1 MFEFFIEKFSNV
13 QISPDQLGLK
23 TGDSCIDQRLSI
35 THTIYKSLD
44 NGLEIKKRL
53 SWYIKSFW

>member
-35 THTIYKSLD
+35 THIIYKSLD

-53 SWYIKSFW
+53 S